1 MNEAMDRRLLWASS
15 HVTEFTNLVTYRQLS
30 YTSGMSTRE
39 DLEKIAA
46 YMHNLPS
53 VRAETVARAREEGM
67 TWREIASILGMTEH
81 GLIKAQKR
89 AGKA

>member
-1 MNEAMDRRLLWASS
+1 M
-15 HVTEFTNLVTYRQLS
+15 QLS
-30 YTSGMSTRE
+30 YTVRMTIRE

-46 YMHNLPS
+46 YQRNLPA
-53 VRAETVARAREEGM
+53 VRAEAVAKAREEGM

-81 GLIKAQKR
+81 GIIKAQQR